1 MEGIVLSINIS
12 EKKSV
17 RKKPVDSAVLI
28 EDKGLEGDAHAEGG
42 IRQVSLLAN
51 ESIEKMKKMGIDVKA
66 GDFAENI
73 TTQGINLLEL
83 PIGKRLRIGEVLLE
97 VTQHGKICHTKCN
110 IYKTV
115 GDCVMPKEGI
125 FCKIVKGGII
135 KKGQKIEVVER

>member
-42 IRQVSLLAN
+42 IRQVSLLAH
-51 ESIEKMKKMGIDVKA
+51 ESIEKMRKMGLDVQA

-73 TTQGINLLEL
+73 TTQGINLLDL
-83 PIGKRLRIGEVLLE
+83 PIGKRLRIGEVILE

-125 FCKIVKGGII
+125 FCKIIKGGII
-135 KKGQKIEVVER
+135 KKGQSIEVIEK

>member
-51 ESIEKMKKMGIDVKA
+51 ESIEKMRKMGLDVQA

-73 TTQGINLLEL
+73 TTLGINLLDL
-83 PIGKRLRIGEVLLE
+83 PIGKRLRIGEVILE

-125 FCKIVKGGII
+125 FCKIIKGGII
-135 KKGQKIEVVER
+135 KKGQSIEVIEK

>member
-1 MEGIVLSINIS
+1 MEGVVLSINIS

-17 RKKPVDSAVLI
+17 RKKPVDSAVLV
-28 EDKGLEGDAHAEGG
+28 EDKGIEGDAHAEGG

-51 ESIEKMKKMGIDVKA
+51 ESIEKMRKMGLDVQA

-73 TTQGINLLEL
+73 TTQGINLLDI
-83 PIGKRLRIGEVLLE
+83 PIGKRLKIGEVVLE
-97 VTQHGKICHTKCN
+97 VTQHGKVCHTKCN

-125 FCKIVKGGII
+125 FCKIIKGGII
-135 KKGQKIEVVER
+135 KKGQNIEVVER